1 MNKLYAFAVAIIFST
16 AFASPALAE
25 KMAFSAD
32 LKGPSE
38 FPPTDSA
45 GTGKAEVTAT
55 RLLDRGHELM
65 RERLDDAR
73 AKAGM

>member
-1 MNKLYAFAVAIIFST
+1 
-16 AFASPALAE
+16 
-25 KMAFSAD
+25 MAFSAD